1 MEGDEL
7 LVRMLTAEKT
17 LIDVSLPV
25 RPGVDYDC
33 NRNRLQS
40 ITLFPV
46 IVIVIIIT
54 KFYISVIVIVIV
66 IVIMLYNHCNH
77 YDYNDYNNKF
87 NVW

>member
-1 MEGDEL
+1 
-7 LVRMLTAEKT
+7 MLTAEKT

-54 KFYISVIVIVIV
+54 KFLPARASEQGNVIGSVRIYIYI
-66 IVIMLYNHCNH
+66 YNICV
-77 YDYNDYNNKF
+77 YKKKL
-87 NVW
+87 